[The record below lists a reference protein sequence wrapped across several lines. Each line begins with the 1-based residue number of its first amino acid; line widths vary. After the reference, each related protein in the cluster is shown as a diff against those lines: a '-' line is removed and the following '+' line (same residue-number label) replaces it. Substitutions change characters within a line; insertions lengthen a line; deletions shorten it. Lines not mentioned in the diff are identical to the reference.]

1 VNAQFLAIARDPQ
14 IIPGVHH
21 YCNEWCDYC
30 AVTGR
35 CLEYRCTEQLRKSRG
50 LCDSDPTFATIEEA
64 AAFTRELSALEG
76 VRTDELDALLSSPPG
91 QSGVQTSDPLAE
103 LAWEYA
109 ERIAVLMTPVAL
121 QWAMESRSPSP
132 GGPTAA
138 ETLLWYQLRIYMKVF
153 RALVARETHAG
164 GAQSE
169 EARGCAK
176 LALVSIDRS
185 LDALT
190 SLRGAFAPADLR
202 DLQEMLMRLRDGMES
217 RIPRARA
224 YVRIGIDEPAACA

>member
-1 VNAQFLAIARDPQ
+1 MNVQFLAIARDPQ

-21 YCNEWCDYC
+21 YCDEWCDYC
-30 AVTGR
+30 RVTAR

-50 LCDSDPTFATIEEA
+50 LSDEDPTFVSIDDA

-91 QSGVQTSDPLAE
+91 QSGVETSDPLAE
-103 LAWEYA
+103 LAWDYA
-109 ERIAVLMTPVAL
+109 ERIALLTPPTL
-121 QWAMESRSPSP
+121 QLAILSCGPSP
-132 GGPTAA
+132 DGPVAA
-138 ETLLWYQLRIYMKVF
+138 ETLLWYHLRIYMKVF
-153 RALVARETHAG
+153 RALVARESHAG

-176 LALVSIDRS
+176 LVLVSIDRS
-185 LDALT
+185 LDALAQ
-190 SLRGAFAPADLR
+190 LEDAFAPADLR
-202 DLQEMLMRLRDGMES
+202 DVRDMLTRLRDGIES

-224 YVRIGIDEPAACA
+224 YMRIGIDEPAACA